1 MSHIAKKCSA
11 LAILFTLLLFVGCK
25 ASAPVESE
33 TNAGATSA
41 PAEKAVVKGETQLAD
56 SEKIVEP
63 DTQPATA
70 AGRTPDPEKKE
81 SAPAAEQKQAEEKTS
96 EPVQVAEAAL
106 EPVPAAAEPQ
116 PVEQSQPATQQA
128 LNPNDPR
135 SVVYLGSDGKMA
147 GTGDPNTV
155 VSEAFKYGRGA
166 TAKSLTAPGL
176 PKDKFG
182 LIDWIAMVDQEIIKP
197 IGSLKPGAMDIP
209 PFDMN
214 VVIESKGDF
223 VNDVLFRHKTHTYWL
238 SCEICH
244 TGIFIMAKGKNNM
257 TMQGIT
263 QGKWC
268 GRCHGKVSFPLT
280 DCTRCHSVPKDKK
293 DVAAK

>member
-1 MSHIAKKCSA
+1 MNKTLPNKAFSLLA
-11 LAILFTLLLFVGCK
+11 LVFSMILL
-25 ASAPVESE
+25 ASCQTTTTTTATTSE
-33 TNAGATSA
+33 TKESAAGEDKPKSD
-41 PAEKAVVKGETQLAD
+41 VKGETRVAKEDTAETPSLDPD
-56 SEKIVEP
+56 S
-63 DTQPATA
+63 QP
-70 AGRTPDPEKKE
+70 
-81 SAPAAEQKQAEEKTS
+81 APAAGAAPAKETKVAEAPALAPAPAKE
-96 EPVQVAEAAL
+96 VQVAQA
-106 EPVPAAAEPQ
+106 PASKPQ
-116 PVEQSQPATQQA
+116 PKPKQKPKKKPLSPD
-128 LNPNDPR
+128 DPR
-135 SVVYLGSDGKMA
+135 SIIYLGADGKMA
-147 GTGDPNTV
+147 GTGDPNNM
-155 VSEAFKYGRGA
+155 VSEAFKYGAGA

-197 IGSLKPGAMDIP
+197 IGSLKPGALEIP

-214 VVIESKGDF
+214 VVIHAKGDF
-223 VNDVLFRHKTHTYWL
+223 VNDVLFQHKTHTYWL

-280 DCTRCHSVPKDKK
+280 DCNRCHSQPKETAEAKK
-293 DVAAK
+293 